1 MAKKEEIQSETIE
14 TETIAEE
21 TLPEIPATVSS
32 EECPLVKEIEAEE
45 AAEKEAPLLSAEDFY
60 KNIFKP
66 VFNISGTL
74 TGYESLKIN
83 ELEEPG
89 ARATSDE
96 LFKIVEKSPVLGF
109 MRKADWVE
117 RYFLIGIFIFAKGQ
131 AVRAEYREKRKP
143 LPGTPAEA
151 PKENKSP
158 APILG

>member
-66 VFNISGTL
+66 AFNISGTL

-83 ELEEPG
+83 ELEETG

-96 LFKIVEKSPVLGF
+96 IFKIVEKTPVLGF
-109 MRKADWVE
+109 IRKADWIE
-117 RYFLIGIFIFAKGQ
+117 RYSLIAFFVFAKGK
-131 AVRAEYREKRKP
+131 AVRDEYRAKKIP
-143 LPGTPAEA
+143 VPANPAEA

-158 APILG
+158 ATILG